1 MKERVVTFQGHHN
14 YIVSIAKLCK
24 ENCLFTD
31 VVILC
36 DDGKLVAH
44 KIVLAAVSPFL
55 RHVLDTDSSSVS
67 SGQTTIV
74 MPDVRKDI
82 VQQLLDF
89 LYTGVMKLSPSATWE
104 LQQLVLLLQID
115 PQNVGVDAIC
125 SDSTGK
131 IEPTSPGSVVQTTL
145 GVKIAHK
152 ADISKPSLSSSPL
165 QKAPSVSHISRSASK
180 GVKSPSRV
188 NGIKES
194 PKTSPR
200 DAPPTSESVTLT
212 PKLKISELNSTK
224 LKFSEATHPKLK
236 ISEIVPSS
244 KPKNLDTQNN
254 GNKTKIQES
263 TGIKLKSSENS
274 TATKVK
280 PQDATPSKIKNHE
293 NKQNKPKS
301 EKSLNP
307 MKISISSGS
316 IIRSA
321 EPVKPVNRVD
331 EYNFSLS
338 MNSNSNPIS
347 SKEKIST
354 RKRPLSEKIDYK
366 EMIADE
372 ETSTIKKSRGGKSRA
387 KSGGVK
393 AGGKKR
399 NEEVVCAICNQF
411 DPSIPSHYK
420 LPGNKTEWIGCD
432 CNRWFH
438 KFCTG
443 LKEVDDSFSCRLVHK
458 TCLQSPQLS

>member
-1 MKERVVTFQGHHN
+1 MRGNLEARGLPFSQLFLVIIIFFQ
-14 YIVSIAKLCK
+14 
-24 ENCLFTD
+24 
-31 VVILC
+31 
-36 DDGKLVAH
+36 
-44 KIVLAAVSPFL
+44 
-55 RHVLDTDSSSVS
+55 
-67 SGQTTIV
+67 
-74 MPDVRKDI
+74 
-82 VQQLLDF
+82 
-89 LYTGVMKLSPSATWE
+89 LSPSATWE

-200 DAPPTSESVTLT
+200 DPTPTSESVTLS

-224 LKFSEATHPKLK
+224 LKISEATHPKLK

-244 KPKNLDTQNN
+244 KLKNLDTQNN

-280 PQDATPSKIKNHE
+280 PQDATPSKMKNHE

-316 IIRSA
+316 IIR
-321 EPVKPVNRVD
+321 
-331 EYNFSLS
+331 
-338 MNSNSNPIS
+338 
-347 SKEKIST
+347 
-354 RKRPLSEKIDYK
+354 
-366 EMIADE
+366 
-372 ETSTIKKSRGGKSRA
+372 
-387 KSGGVK
+387 
-393 AGGKKR
+393 
-399 NEEVVCAICNQF
+399 
-411 DPSIPSHYK
+411 
-420 LPGNKTEWIGCD
+420 
-432 CNRWFH
+432 
-438 KFCTG
+438 
-443 LKEVDDSFSCRLVHK
+443 
-458 TCLQSPQLS
+458 